1 MKKRALSLLLC
12 FVLLAGLSPAAVRA
26 ENAQYISHVGLT
38 VDVPVHGVKPA
49 YTVVC
54 DDAAGE
60 LYRVLDVSGDG
71 FINGVYWYDYT
82 ECKKLNA
89 NSTFVGGHRYVIKVK
104 LEQATEVDFR
114 KDLQGKINGFTAEV
128 TFTKDLENDY
138 VTLAYAFDCPVVP
151 ISAVSVNITPPA
163 EDKNPSFTMSV
174 GDTTYTA
181 KSIDWYQVSPDDVN
195 KVEKTVAAN
204 EHFERGKTY
213 AANIHLEAVDGYV
226 FDESVNESSVL
237 LNGVTPDVFQKESE
251 TSIYIRQYYTLRA
264 ITGTIPFFD
273 VKESDYFYRAVVWAY
288 NAEPQV
294 TTGIDARY
302 FGPSG
307 SVTRGQAVTFLWRAK
322 GCPEPSSAANPFS
335 DIKQSDYYYKAILW
349 AVENGIT
356 NGTDATHFSPDQIC
370 STAHII
376 TFLYRAMG
384 AGENGWYEIAEA
396 WAEESGLLDGLN
408 ITISPFTDC
417 PRRDVVLFLYRQLAD

>member
-1 MKKRALSLLLC
+1 MKKRALCLLLC
-12 FVLLAGLSPAAVRA
+12 LVLLVPTAVRA
-26 ENAQYISHVGLT
+26 ENAQYISHVGVT
-38 VDVPVHGVKPA
+38 IDVPVHGAKPA
-49 YTVVC
+49 YTVTC

-60 LYRVLDVSGDG
+60 LYHVLDASGDG
-71 FINGVYWYDYT
+71 FINGIYWYDYD

-89 NSTFVGGHRYVIKVK
+89 SSTFIGGHRYVIKVR
-104 LEQATEVDFR
+104 LEQTTEVDFR
-114 KDLQGKINGFTAEV
+114 KDLQGKINGYDAEV
-128 TFTKDLENDY
+128 TATKDLENDY

-151 ISAVSVNITPPA
+151 ISSISIKITPPA
-163 EDKNPSFTMSV
+163 EDKTPSFTASV
-174 GDTTYTA
+174 DATNYTVQ
-181 KSIDWYQVSPDDVN
+181 SIDWLQVSPDDT
-195 KVEKTVAAN
+195 EKIEKAIATN
-204 EHFERGKTY
+204 DHFERGKTY
-213 AANIHLEAVDGYV
+213 VASIHLEAVEGYV
-226 FDESVNESSVL
+226 FDESFDASSVL
-237 LNGVTPDVFQKESE
+237 LNGVTPDFFDKQSQ
-251 TSIYIRQYYTLRA
+251 TSIYIRQVYALRA

-288 NAEPQV
+288 NAEPQI

-322 GCPEPSSAANPFS
+322 GCPEPKSAANPFS
-335 DIKQSDYYYKAILW
+335 DINPSDYYYKAILW

-356 NGTDATHFSPDQIC
+356 NGTDATHFSPGQIC

-376 TFLYRAMG
+376 TFLYRTMG

-408 ITISPFTDC
+408 ITVSPFTDC
-417 PRRDVVLFLYRQLAD
+417 PRRDVVLFLYRQLAG